1 VNFVPSAVTA
11 VIFTCQA
18 PARST
23 LVPNHL
29 SSFIMHGH
37 LKELN
42 VVGIILAVMWLY
54 SLALQAMYG

>member
-1 VNFVPSAVTA
+1 
-11 VIFTCQA
+11 
-18 PARST
+18 
-23 LVPNHL
+23 
-29 SSFIMHGH
+29 MHGH